1 MISNTHQSPEAAL
14 VTATIM
20 QAYRDLFARV
30 NDTTASL
37 TTQTDQD
44 QAIAFLTDDFGKWAQ
59 HRNHLCSLIGWDG
72 DVLAARVRRMML
84 GGAFPDPNAS
94 ANAVVLASHMDAV
107 ERVRAR
113 YIHLRTPRSRAA

>member
-1 MISNTHQSPEAAL
+1 MMSNTHQSPEAAL
-14 VTATIM
+14 VTAAIM

-84 GGAFPDPNAS
+84 RGAFPDPNAS
-94 ANAVVLASHMDAV
+94 VNATVLASHTDAV

-113 YIHLRTPRSRAA
+113 YTHLRTPRSRAA

>member
-1 MISNTHQSPEAAL
+1 MISNTHQTPEAAL
-14 VTATIM
+14 ITAIIM
-20 QAYRDLFARV
+20 QAYRDLFARIS
-30 NDTTASL
+30 DTTASL

-44 QAIAFLTDDFGKWAQ
+44 QAIAFLTDDFGRWAQ
-59 HRNHLCSLIGWDG
+59 NRNHLCSLIGWDG

-94 ANAVVLASHMDAV
+94 ANAAVLVTHTAAV

-113 YIHLRTPRSRAA
+113 YTHLRTPRSRAA